1 VEPNLAEP
9 IQTVAAR
16 LDRLPRC
23 GFHRRFIL
31 LVSLGT
37 WFDVFDIFMMA
48 YLGAAMQDSHFL
60 TLHQFTHLIAAGF
73 LGMFIG
79 TVVFG
84 MGSDYFG
91 RRTSFVVM
99 LLVYSVF
106 TLLGALAPNP
116 PALIVLR
123 VLAGIGIGA
132 ELVVVDTYVS
142 EMVPSHARGRY
153 VAITQFLGFTS
164 IPVAALLARLLVPTH
179 WLMAGW
185 RWVMVIGSAGALF
198 AWYLRRGMPESPRWL
213 ESRGRHDEAARI
225 MNSIEHEVMSCTGR
239 PLPGRRGE
247 LNAEARRQREKNE
260 GHMKGRLVSRLFPF
274 FSVPLYLCAESSPA
288 VISELPTL
296 GTFAAETGRR
306 MPFRDLWQPPY
317 RGRTLMLVVFHLLQT
332 VGLYG
337 FANWAP
343 TFLLRQGHNL
353 ERSLQYGFLIAL
365 VSPVG
370 PLIAVL
376 TADRL
381 ERKHTIVV
389 LTLLM
394 AATGLCFAFA
404 VHAVAIVTI
413 GAALTIFSYWFSAL
427 LHAYQAELFPTRAR
441 ATGVG
446 FTYSWSRLSAVL
458 STLIIG
464 ALLGKGILAVFLFI
478 AAAMVGVALLVGLLG
493 PRTNAVALEY
503 ISH

>member
-1 VEPNLAEP
+1 MA
-9 IQTVAAR
+9 
-16 LDRLPRC
+16 
-23 GFHRRFIL
+23 

-60 TLHQFTHLIAAGF
+60 TLAQFTHLIAAGF

-91 RRTSFVVM
+91 RRTSLVVM
-99 LLVYSVF
+99 LLVYSLF
-106 TLLGALAPNP
+106 TFLGAFAPD
-116 PALIVLR
+116 PATLITLR
-123 VLAGIGIGA
+123 VLAGVGIGA
-132 ELVVVDTYVS
+132 ELVVIDTYVS
-142 EMVPSHARGRY
+142 EMVPSSARGRY
-153 VAITQFLGFTS
+153 VALTQLIGFTS
-164 IPVAALLARLLVPTH
+164 IPVAGLLARLLVPTH

-185 RWVMVIGSAGALF
+185 RWVMVGGSAGALF
-198 AWYLRRGMPESPRWL
+198 AWYVRRRLVESPRWL
-213 ESRGRHDEAARI
+213 ESKGRRDEAAALASTIEQEI
-225 MNSIEHEVMSCTGR
+225 MSETGR
-239 PLPGRRGE
+239 PLPIPQA
-247 LNAEARRQREKNE
+247 L
-260 GHMKGRLVSRLFPF
+260 
-274 FSVPLYLCAESSPA
+274 A
-288 VISELPTL
+288 V
-296 GTFAAETGRR
+296 ETRRR
-306 MPFRDLWQPPY
+306 MPFRDLWNPPY
-317 RGRTLMLVVFHLLQT
+317 CGRTLMLVIFHLLQT
-332 VGLYG
+332 VGIYG

-353 ERSLQYGFLIAL
+353 RHSLEYGLLIAL

-370 PLIAVL
+370 PLLAVL
-376 TADRL
+376 TTERF
-381 ERKHTIVV
+381 ERKHAIVV

-394 AATGLCFAFA
+394 ALTGMGFAFA
-404 VHAVAIVTI
+404 SSAAAIVAI

-464 ALLGKGILAVFLFI
+464 ALLVKGVVAVFLFI
-478 AAAMVGVALLVGLLG
+478 AAAMVGVALVVGFWG
-493 PRTNAVALEY
+493 PRTNAVALEH